1 MQNTNTTQQYVE
13 MIPIKTTH
21 MKVKSIS
28 DLEGSGINFTQ
39 ITNKAPEKF
48 HSINPMLPRDLK
60 VRTHNGRVEEA
71 LLLDIE
77 KISIELEE
85 KQKTLKD
92 LYLKFLDGSIE
103 TTDYYQMK
111 DAVEDESGRLRRE
124 QTDLVLEYNELW
136 GTR

>member
-13 MIPIKTTH
+13 MIPIKTNH
-21 MKVKSIS
+21 IKVKSIS

-39 ITNKAPEKF
+39 ITTKATEKF

-111 DAVEDESGRLRRE
+111 DAVEDESGRLKRE
-124 QTDLVLEYNELW
+124 QIDLVLEYNELW